1 MSDEQ
6 LPSADLLVKAVLLYP
21 EAVVR
26 LQVRAKRTCWLFGLS
41 SAYGSSRG
49 AVAES
54 AGAAA
59 GPVLCVAR
67 STESAGR
74 SCVSWCGCTSL
85 LFHNAWFTQQFLPTL
100 LVQRVLAGKGV
111 GADAAWAA
119 LLSRPLFA
127 GASDG
132 GSASLGHLIDIWV
145 ERQHLLWKVGAG
157 LIG

>member
-54 AGAAA
+54 ASAAA

-67 STESAGR
+67 STE
-74 SCVSWCGCTSL
+74 
-85 LFHNAWFTQQFLPTL
+85 
-100 LVQRVLAGKGV
+100 
-111 GADAAWAA
+111 
-119 LLSRPLFA
+119 
-127 GASDG
+127 
-132 GSASLGHLIDIWV
+132 
-145 ERQHLLWKVGAG
+145 
-157 LIG
+157 